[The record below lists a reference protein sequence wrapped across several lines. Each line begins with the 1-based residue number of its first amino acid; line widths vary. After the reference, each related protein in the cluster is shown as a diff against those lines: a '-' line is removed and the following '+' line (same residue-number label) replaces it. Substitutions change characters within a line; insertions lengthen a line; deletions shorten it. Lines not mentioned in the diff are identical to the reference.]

1 MPVSTLSFRAP
12 LFVSSLLL
20 LAACSQ
26 ETSAPAGAEGAG
38 AAATPELTGAVRL
51 DGSSTVFPIS
61 EAIAEEFLAASP
73 GVRVTVGA
81 SGTGGGFSKF
91 MAGETDINNASRPV
105 KAEEIEL
112 GNAKG
117 IEYLELAVAYD
128 GLSVVVNPANT
139 FVDFLTIAELKAIW
153 EPASTVDS
161 WNDVRPEWPDQPLRL
176 YGAGTDSG
184 TFDYFTE
191 VVTGKTGAARPDYT
205 ASEDDNVVVNCVAK
219 DPQALG
225 YLGYGWFRSN
235 SEKLKALAVVNPKGK
250 AVEPSVQSVLQGKY
264 QPLSRVLFVY
274 VSDQAL
280 RESPD
285 VRNFTTFLVRNSP
298 SLVAKANYI
307 PLSESTIRLVETK
320 LYRRVLGT
328 SFGGELPVGLTIYD
342 ALQRSFDQHKRPEFR

>member
-12 LFVSSLLL
+12 LFVFSLLL

-26 ETSAPAGAEGAG
+26 EAAAPAGTEDT
-38 AAATPELTGAVRL
+38 AAPATPALAGAVRL
-51 DGSSTVFPIS
+51 DGSSTVFPIA

-105 KAEEIEL
+105 KPEEIEL
-112 GNAKG
+112 GKTKG
-117 IEYLELAVAYD
+117 VEYVELAVAYD

-139 FVDFLTIAELKAIW
+139 FVDFLTIAELKLIW
-153 EPASTVDS
+153 EPGSTVDS

-205 ASEDDNVVVNCVAK
+205 ASEDDNILVQGVAG
-219 DPQALG
+219 DEGALG
-225 YLGYGWFRSN
+225 FFGFAYYEASADQL
-235 SEKLKALAVVNPKGK
+235 KLVPIDGGTGPLA
-250 AVEPSVQSVLQGKY
+250 PSVATINDGSY
-264 QPLSRVLFVY
+264 SPLSRPLFIY
-274 VSDQAL
+274 VSKSSA
-280 RESPD
+280 
-285 VRNFTTFLVRNSP
+285 
-298 SLVAKANYI
+298 A
-307 PLSESTIRLVETK
+307 
-320 LYRRVLGT
+320 
-328 SFGGELPVGLTIYD
+328 
-342 ALQRSFDQHKRPEFR
+342 RPEVRAFVDFFLEMAPAIAADVGYVSLPTEMYEAGKSAFAKF